1 MTDKREALKSM
12 LNNLINDRQEEATLD
27 LHSYMTAKMQEVSG
41 LGAPAAP
48 EADFELDTE
57 DVSDDTEAE

>member
-1 MTDKREALKSM
+1 MTDRREALKSM

-41 LGAPAAP
+41 LAAP
-48 EADFELDTE
+48 VADDTDIELDT
-57 DVSDDTEAE
+57 DPIVDDNEAE